1 LSEGADKT
9 EQPTQ
14 KRLDDARKKGQVAR
28 SQDFNGAMSLVG
40 AAAML
45 GWWGPAMWSQT
56 VGLIRECLTHL
67 LVQWGSPTANPHGMV
82 PLLSQLIEQAFNI
95 LWPFFFG
102 VALLGVGASLLQ
114 NKLHFSPEAL
124 TPSLDKINPLNG
136 FKRIVAMRSVV
147 ELVKAILK
155 MTIIGVVAT
164 SVISGHIE
172 LLSIGMLPFQSAV
185 DTVVKVVGEVMT
197 SACAT
202 FFVLGFA
209 DWMYQKYELNKQLR
223 MTKQDVK
230 DEVKN
235 SEGDAKMKGRIRE
248 LGIQMSR
255 NKQLKNV
262 KTADVIIT
270 NPTHYAVALQY
281 DPDICPAPR
290 VVAKGVDHF
299 ALKLREIGGA
309 AGVPIQENK
318 PLARALYA
326 LVEVE
331 AMIPPELF
339 VAVAEVLA
347 VVFKKRK
354 GRGGKKV
361 R

>member
-1 LSEGADKT
+1 MSGADKT

-45 GWWGPAMWSQT
+45 GWWGPAMWNQT
-56 VGLIRECLTHL
+56 AGITRECLTHL
-67 LVQWGSPTANPHGMV
+67 LIEWAKPTTNAQGLV
-82 PLLSQLIEQAFNI
+82 PLLSQLLEQVFH
-95 LWPFFFG
+95 LLGPFFLG
-102 VALLGVGASLLQ
+102 VALLGVGANLLQ
-114 NKLHFSPEAL
+114 NKLHFSSEAL

-136 FKRIVAMRSVV
+136 FKRIFAMRSVV
-147 ELVKAILK
+147 ELVKAVLK
-155 MTIIGVVAT
+155 MIIIGVVAT
-164 SVISGHIE
+164 SVISGHVE
-172 LLSIGMLPFQSAV
+172 LLSVGMLPFQSALS
-185 DTVVKVVGEVMT
+185 TVLKVVGEVMT
-197 SACAT
+197 SACVT

-223 MTKQDVK
+223 MTKQEIK

-235 SEGDAKMKGRIRE
+235 AEGDAKMKGRIRE

-354 GRGGKKV
+354 GRKGGTAS